1 MHRAAALLL
10 LLGGSA
16 AADSFVLHK
25 ARSAPDGWVSSK
37 KAADRAGRFNV
48 QVGVRRTNT
57 DKLTKKLMAISDP
70 SSPEYLQQFTWEQAG
85 KAFRPTQESIDAVLS
100 WLRSAGADKV
110 DLHPHGDT
118 VRAEMTAAQL
128 EAATGGRFEQ
138 FQHMESG
145 RVVERMVGGVSLPAS
160 LADHVDTFTGFHGFP
175 LIQKVQKSKVGAGAG
190 KVTPAV
196 INAIHNITKV
206 EKSGKQNIQA
216 IAQFQGQY
224 VSTKDLSDFCTKYEP
239 FGNKCEIAKF
249 IGSNSPGEPGV
260 ESMLDTEYIM
270 GLGQGTE
277 TWVYSYPS
285 FDFCSDLITFAGDLT
300 ANSTF
305 PYSVSISYGSQ
316 KIDFCDSTSTNR
328 LSQDFQKAATQG
340 ITIMISS
347 GDDGSGY
354 STRQGNNG
362 GLFGNKKVSPS
373 FPASIPW
380 VTAVGA
386 TYFVSGTSGEQEAST
401 QFGSGGGFSFDFDVP
416 DYQKDAVSA
425 YLSSTTL
432 PPSEYAYATTGRGSP
447 DVSLLGEQFNVEV
460 NGGDEAVG
468 GTSASSPSFAAVV
481 TLLNEVCLKA
491 ANKPLGFANP
501 FFYTKKYASGFV
513 DVTKGT
519 SAIGGNKK
527 TDVWKAQAGWD
538 ASTGLGIP
546 DFPELVKHV
555 KDACSNAK

>member
-1 MHRAAALLL
+1 
-10 LLGGSA
+10 
-16 AADSFVLHK
+16 
-25 ARSAPDGWVSSK
+25 VSST
-37 KAADRAGRFNV
+37 KAADAAGRFSV

-57 DKLTKKLMAISDP
+57 DMLTKKLNAVSDP
-70 SSPEYLQQFTWEQAG
+70 RSAEYLQHLSWEEAG
-85 KAFRPTQESIDAVLS
+85 KAFRPTQESIGAVMS
-100 WLRSAGADKV
+100 WLRSAGAEQV
-110 DLHPHGDT
+110 DLHPHGDF
-118 VRAEMTAAQL
+118 VKAEMTAAQL

-138 FQHMESG
+138 FRHAESG
-145 RVVERMVGGVSLPAS
+145 RVVDRMVGGVSLPAS
-160 LADHVDTFTGFHGFP
+160 LAEHVDTFTGFHGFP
-175 LIQKVQKSKVGAGAG
+175 LMQKVQRSKVGAGAG

-196 INAIHNITKV
+196 VNAVHNITKV
-206 EKSGKQNIQA
+206 EKSGKGNIQA

-224 VSTKDLSDFCTKYEP
+224 VSTSDLKDFCSKYEP
-239 FGNKCEIAKF
+239 FGNECVISKF
-249 IGSNSPGEPGV
+249 VGSNSPGRPGV

-285 FDFCSDLITFAGDLT
+285 TDFCSDLITFAGDLT

-316 KIDFCDSTSTNR
+316 KIDFCDSSSTQR
-328 LSQDFQKAATQG
+328 LSQDFQKAAMQG

-362 GLFGNKKVSPS
+362 GLFGDKKVSPS

-386 TYFVSGTSGEQEAST
+386 TYFVSGTSGEEQATT
-401 QFGSGGGFSFDFDVP
+401 QFGSGGGFSFDFDAP
-416 DYQKDAVSA
+416 DYQKDAVSG

-432 PPSEYAYATTGRGSP
+432 PPSEYTYAKTGRGSP

-460 NGGDEAVG
+460 DGSFEAVG

-481 TLLNEVCLKA
+481 SLLNEVCLKA
-491 ANKPLGFANP
+491 GNKPLGFANP
-501 FFYTKKYASGFV
+501 LFYQNAAAFN

-527 TDVWKAQAGWD
+527 TDVWKAEAGWD
-538 ASTGLGIP
+538 ASTGLG
-546 DFPELVKHV
+546 FPNFPKLVQVV
-555 KDACSNAK
+555 KDACSSAK

>member
-25 ARSAPDGWVSSK
+25 SRSTPDGWVSSA

-57 DKLTKKLMAISDP
+57 DKLTKTLMAMSDP
-70 SSPEYLQQFTWEQAG
+70 SSPKYLQQLSWEDAG

-110 DLHPHGDT
+110 DLHPHGDSA
-118 VRAEMTAAQL
+118 RAEMTAAQL

-160 LADHVDTFTGFHGFP
+160 LSDHIDTFTGFHGFP
-175 LIQKVQKSKVGAGAG
+175 LIQKVRRSKVGAGAK

-224 VSTKDLSDFCTKYEP
+224 VSTSDLSDFCKTYEP
-239 FGNKCEIAKF
+239 FGNECKIAKF
-249 IGSNSPGEPGV
+249 IGSNSPSQPGV

-270 GLGQGTE
+270 GLAQNTE

-285 FDFCSDLITFAGDLT
+285 TDFCSDLITFATDLT

-316 KIDFCDSTSTNR
+316 KIDFCDNSSTTR
-328 LSQDFQKAATQG
+328 LSQDFQKASTQG

-362 GLFGNKKVSPS
+362 GLFGGKKVSPS

-386 TYFVSGTSGEQEAST
+386 TYFVSGTSGEQEASS

-416 DYQKDAVSA
+416 DYQKSAVSA

-432 PPSEYAYATTGRGSP
+432 PKSEYAYATGGRGSP
-447 DVSLLGEQFNVEV
+447 DVSLLGEQFAVEV
-460 NGGDEAVG
+460 DGSVEAVG
-468 GTSASSPSFAAVV
+468 GTSASSPSFAGIVS
-481 TLLNEVCLKA
+481 LLNEVCLKA
-491 ANKPLGFANP
+491 GGKPLGFANP
-501 FFYTKKYASGFV
+501 FFYTAKYASGFT

-538 ASTGLGIP
+538 ASTGLGYP
-546 DFPELVKHV
+546 NFPELVKHV

>member
-1 MHRAAALLL
+1 MRRAAALLL
-10 LLGGSA
+10 LLGSSA
-16 AADSFVLHK
+16 AAESFVVHK
-25 ARSAPDGWVSSK
+25 SRSIPDGWVSST
-37 KAADRAGRFNV
+37 KAADRAGRFSV

-57 DKLTKKLMAISDP
+57 DMLTKKLNAVSDP
-70 SSPEYLQQFTWEQAG
+70 RSAEYLQHLSWEEAG
-85 KAFRPTQESIDAVLS
+85 KAFRPTQESIDAVIA

-110 DLHPHGDT
+110 DLHPHGDF
-118 VRAEMTAAQL
+118 VKAEMTASQL

-138 FQHMESG
+138 FQHTESG
-145 RVVERMVGGVSLPAS
+145 RVVDRMVGGVSLPAS
-160 LADHVDTFTGFHGFP
+160 LAAHVDTFTGFHGFP
-175 LIQKVQKSKVGAGAG
+175 LMQKVQRSKVGAGAG

-196 INAIHNITKV
+196 VNAVHNITKV
-206 EKSGKQNIQA
+206 EKSGKGNIQA

-224 VSTKDLSDFCTKYEP
+224 VSTSDLGDFCSKYEP
-239 FGNKCEIAKF
+239 FGNECKISKF

-316 KIDFCDSTSTNR
+316 KIDFCDNSSTMR
-328 LSQDFQKAATQG
+328 LSQDFQKAAMQG

-386 TYFVSGTSGEQEAST
+386 TYFVSGTSGEEQATT
-401 QFGSGGGFSFDFDVP
+401 QFGSGGGFSFDFDAP
-416 DYQKDAVSA
+416 DYQKDAVNA

-432 PPSEYAYATTGRGSP
+432 PPSEYEYAKTGRGSP

-460 NGGDEAVG
+460 NGAFEAVG

-481 TLLNEVCLKA
+481 SLLNEVCLKA
-491 ANKPLGFANP
+491 GNKPLGFANP
-501 FFYTKKYASGFV
+501 LFYQNAAAFN

-527 TDVWKAQAGWD
+527 TDVWKAEAGWD
-538 ASTGLGIP
+538 ASTGLG
-546 DFPELVKHV
+546 FPNFPALVKV
-555 KDACSNAK
+555 VEAACSSAK